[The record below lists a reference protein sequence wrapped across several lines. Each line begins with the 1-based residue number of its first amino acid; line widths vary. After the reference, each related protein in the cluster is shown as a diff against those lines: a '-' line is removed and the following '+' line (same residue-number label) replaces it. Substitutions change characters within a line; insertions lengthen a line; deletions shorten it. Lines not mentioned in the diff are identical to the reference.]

1 MILSHMVQCEK
12 GGEKMALYDMRVL
25 QKRNLFALYKIKKN
39 TPDKNPELEAAIIAA
54 EAEMEQE
61 DIAFVKQKIGE
72 L

>member
-1 MILSHMVQCEK
+1 
-12 GGEKMALYDMRVL
+12 MALYDIRVL

-39 TPDKNPELEAAIIAA
+39 TPAKNPELEAAIIAA

-61 DIAFVKQKIGE
+61 DITFVKQKIGE

>member
-1 MILSHMVQCEK
+1 MK
-12 GGEKMALYDMRVL
+12 GGEDMALYDIRVL

-39 TPDKNPELEAAIIAA
+39 TATENPELEAAIIAA

-61 DIAFVKQKIGE
+61 DIAFVKQKISE